1 MTSSGE
7 RRYCDWRVTS
17 PNSVCSGTA
26 AANALDDY
34 EEGTWTMGV
43 SFGGGTTGITYNA
56 NSGTYTKV
64 GRKVTIS
71 GYIALSAKGSSTGN
85 ARITGL
91 PFTSLSG
98 DSNLT
103 AVTLWYNN
111 TTFVGQFQGLVR
123 TGQNYI
129 DLTAITE
136 SGSISSIS
144 DTNFANNT
152 EIILNVTYFV

>member
-1 MTSSGE
+1 
-7 RRYCDWRVTS
+7 
-17 PNSVCSGTA
+17 
-26 AANALDDY
+26 
-34 EEGTWTMGV
+34 MGI
-43 SFGGGTTGITYNA
+43 SFGGASVGVTYNG
-56 NSGTYTKV
+56 NTGTYTKI
-64 GRKVTIS
+64 GRQVTVS
-71 GYIALSAKGSSTGN
+71 GYIALSNKGSSTGS
-85 ARITGL
+85 ARVTGL
-91 PFTSLSG
+91 PFTSLAG

-111 TTFVGQFQGLVR
+111 TTFVGQFQALVR

-136 SGSISSIS
+136 LGVIASIS